1 MFCKLKSINTTNSLI
16 NVFYYLAR
24 IFHYP
29 LILFLSIYVISN
41 RDNILIGYFGS
52 DILFYVMQIKM
63 FSKAFCVLLCLFN
76 TIQIAYEILLNK
88 TNDTKKNDRMYALRI
103 IMNILKTIV
112 IVSLIVVLLVI
123 FDIKPVSLLVT
134 VGTPLTLLSLVL
146 KNTIEDLLFGI
157 YLMLSGTYKRGDHI
171 FIQDR
176 NIE

>member
-1 MFCKLKSINTTNSLI
+1 
-16 NVFYYLAR
+16 
-24 IFHYP
+24 
-29 LILFLSIYVISN
+29 
-41 RDNILIGYFGS
+41 
-52 DILFYVMQIKM
+52 M

-103 IMNILKTIV
+103 TMNILKTIV

-171 FIQDR
+171 FI
-176 NIE
+176 